1 MRRHPATYLL
11 CSSALLIEYSSIN
24 VAPNLKRVPFD
35 FRGKSKLLPQRLAFT
50 CFHYPL
56 QIFGFEQV
64 NGRNC
69 MMLSIVSVP
78 GTFNSLNQLMLTQS
92 WNAGTLSIWVLRRRK
107 LRLREIK
114 QLGQRY
120 NIGIPGLNPSYWDS
134 KVHALPLPSF
144 ASLARSDFAAANSPG
159 QGSNLEAILNI
170 RTALNW
176 QHLLSV
182 SFTTVFPE
190 WGRDADTDIV
200 DAQEI
205 FSKQVNTFLFTW
217 ALTVVF
223 LKHLRFGFNYGGFF
237 WCGTWKPLLY
247 FLNYALKE
255 MSDPIVWSSWVEWMS
270 ATQALAAAP
279 EETNNRTNI
288 GGEGVWNTIM
298 FYLIQKALSWH
309 SEANWCSSGTVIFDE
324 LCLNV
329 KLM

>member
-92 WNAGTLSIWVLRRRK
+92 WNAGTLSIWVLWRRK

-134 KVHALPLPSF
+134 KVHALPLLSF

-217 ALTVVF
+217 ALTGAF
-223 LKHLRFGFNYGGFF
+223 LKHLRFGFNYGVFF
-237 WCGTWKPLLY
+237 LMWNLEASSILSELHFEGNEWPYRLVLMGGVNVSNSSPCCCPRGNQQQDKYWGGGMEYNLCFTWFKKLCL
-247 FLNYALKE
+247 
-255 MSDPIVWSSWVEWMS
+255 DIQRQ
-270 ATQALAAAP
+270 T
-279 EETNNRTNI
+279 
-288 GGEGVWNTIM
+288 GVV
-298 FYLIQKALSWH
+298 LALSY
-309 SEANWCSSGTVIFDE
+309 SMSSV
-324 LCLNV
+324 
-329 KLM
+329 